1 MKQEFRQISPN
12 ERLLALLGALL
23 LCSLVFAQKP
33 IGSHQELIERLGTI
47 QRYNASA
54 DYDVLLPSATDDI
67 VYAVDFQSIAA
78 PSDTLSPCE
87 YLIEWSLDTPS
98 GPSSGF
104 SAYSNASHFRYRD
117 ERLQEYHFDWDSIPF
132 LTRDGGVQRNAQF
145 AELLPQN
152 LAVQLSRIFSK
163 PEYTFNF
170 IADRV
175 TGGRRLVVV
184 EAKESYQGYTAREME
199 YQFDA
204 FTGMP
209 IKIEIESNPGEISE
223 QTVTVKFGEPRN
235 APVERFAEDALIE
248 RYPDVF
254 EKYRR
259 SNFRAENLP
268 GSQLTSFAS
277 PTPTGGRFTY
287 NRGEAFHSPTMIVVI
302 DPTVASTEATIAD
315 IRNSVAMLPYSINI
329 IWAFVSNNA
338 ETIENLLG
346 NPIDGET
353 TVMSVRALTRDS
365 GITTFPTILFVN
377 RDGTIGDIQLGYNKI
392 LPEIVMQKT
401 ALLK

>member
-1 MKQEFRQISPN
+1 MKQEPNQISPN
-12 ERLLALLGALL
+12 ERLLALLGALV
-23 LCSLVFAQKP
+23 LCSLAFAQKP
-33 IGSHQELIERLGTI
+33 IGSYQELIERLGTI

-67 VYAVDFQSIAA
+67 VYNVDFQSIAA
-78 PSDTLSPCE
+78 PSDTLSPCN
-87 YLIEWSLDTPS
+87 YLIEWSLNTPS
-98 GPSSGF
+98 GLSSGF

-117 ERLQEYHFDWDSIPF
+117 ERLQEYHFCWDSIPF

-152 LAVQLSRIFSK
+152 LAAQLSRINSNPEFS
-163 PEYTFNF
+163 YNF
-170 IADRV
+170 IADRT

-184 EAKESYQGYTAREME
+184 EAKESHQGYTAREIE

-209 IKIEIESNPGEISE
+209 VKIEIESNPGEISE
-223 QTVTVKFGEPRN
+223 QTVTVKFGEPGST
-235 APVERFAEDALIE
+235 PVEHFDEDALIG

-287 NRGEAFHSPTMIVVI
+287 NRGDALPLPTIIVVL
-302 DPTVASTEATIAD
+302 DPSVASIGATIAD
-315 IRNSVAMLPYSINI
+315 IRSSVAMLPYSINI

-346 NPIDGET
+346 SPIGGET

-401 ALLK
+401 VLLR